1 MRIALS
7 LAPLAREAKAGN
19 GLQSEMLQCNEAFGY
34 SRLEAPAMSKQ
45 LTLSATLS
53 VIAMTALAFGTLLA
67 SPASGGESH
76 AATAH
81 GSLVK
86 VLIRA

>member
-1 MRIALS
+1 
-7 LAPLAREAKAGN
+7 
-19 GLQSEMLQCNEAFGY
+19 
-34 SRLEAPAMSKQ
+34 MSKQ

-53 VIAMTALAFGTLLA
+53 ALAMAALAFGTLLTG
-67 SPASGGESH
+67 PASGSGASR

-86 VLIRA
+86 VLIRT